1 MVNRRLLLSISGTG
15 SLFFLSIL
23 LATVLLQKPL
33 ERTAIGFISDRVT
46 QQLHEKI
53 DNLLG
58 LGNAQPKL
66 AQKLFLAKYQSEV
79 VAVKQ
84 DLDCIESALNSALTD
99 APATSTTNDL
109 ITAAIF
115 ALPLQSKLWE
125 YQVIQAGLQ
134 SLATD
139 VSSRYQQIW
148 SDLTTDIRIFSAI
161 NCGSFLLVLAL
172 VYRQKTMPP
181 YLSLCAWVLLF
192 STAISILIYVYSQN
206 WFYTILFNKYY
217 GTSYFTLL
225 SCIFGYL
232 LFRLSIEFWSV
243 KLTKKS
249 DFKSRWTQ

>member
-1 MVNRRLLLSISGTG
+1 MGT
-15 SLFFLSIL
+15 LIFLCIL
-23 LATVLLQKPL
+23 LATVLLQRPL

-46 QQLHEKI
+46 LQLHEKI

-58 LGNAQPKL
+58 IGDVEPKL
-66 AQKLFLAKYQSEV
+66 AQKLFLTKYQSEV
-79 VAVKQ
+79 LALKQ
-84 DLDCIESALNSALTD
+84 DLDCIKSTLYSALTD
-99 APATSTTNDL
+99 APAAATTHDL
-109 ITAAIF
+109 IKAAIV
-115 ALPLQSKLWE
+115 ALPRQSKLWE
-125 YQVIQAGLQ
+125 YQVIQAGLR

-139 VSSRYQQIW
+139 ISSRYHQIW

-172 VYRQKTMPP
+172 VYRPKTMPP

-232 LFRLSIEFWSV
+232 LFRLSIEYGVV